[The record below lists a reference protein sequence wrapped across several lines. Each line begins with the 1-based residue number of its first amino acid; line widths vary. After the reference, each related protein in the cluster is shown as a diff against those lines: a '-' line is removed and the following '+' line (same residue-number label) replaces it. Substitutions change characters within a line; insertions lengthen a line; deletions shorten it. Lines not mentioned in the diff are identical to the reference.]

1 MVPLDDGI
9 ELYIGQKSRF
19 DIIHNSEGKP
29 SRLLILLMEFFLD
42 KDELSKCTMTDK
54 SKEVYKDEERPVH
67 TDRHVMNQ
75 FLKETLLSK
84 LCCKR
89 LKAGIRSC
97 AGIGNVYDLFD
108 SLAYFSLSVSRTF
121 TFSSSQR

>member
-1 MVPLDDGI
+1 MIPLDEGI

-29 SRLLILLMEFFLD
+29 SKLLLMEFFLD

-67 TDRHVMNQ
+67 TDRHVMDQ

-84 LCCKR
+84 HNYL
-89 LKAGIRSC
+89 
-97 AGIGNVYDLFD
+97 
-108 SLAYFSLSVSRTF
+108 
-121 TFSSSQR
+121 